1 MHITSAKHY
10 LLPCQRNNCE
20 IDEKYFKF
28 HKIREDIRKF
38 NELFQQR
45 VSCVQNEENK
55 RAIAN
60 LSHELAH
67 SEEKF
72 NHELNLRIKLEKE
85 LAVVGQQ
92 LTMTSSDK
100 QFLERD
106 RQDEKSKNHGLN
118 LDLRTVTQNIGI
130 FTAQKM
136 RTHFFFPASTFF
148 SNFLN

>member
-1 MHITSAKHY
+1 M
-10 LLPCQRNNCE
+10 
-20 IDEKYFKF
+20 
-28 HKIREDIRKF
+28 
-38 NELFQQR
+38 
-45 VSCVQNEENK
+45 SCVQNEENK

-67 SEEKF
+67 SDEKF

-118 LDLRTVTQNIGI
+118 LDLRTVFKNI
-130 FTAQKM
+130 
-136 RTHFFFPASTFF
+136 
-148 SNFLN
+148 